1 MLISYKFKNFCSFSD
16 EAEFDLLAP
25 GNKVKHR
32 FPDNYV
38 ETEAGYDLLK
48 TAVVVGEN
56 AGGKT
61 NFISSLSFF
70 KSLFANNERV
80 RTYKGLVNFNT
91 LKEAGDRERYAEQEF
106 DIQVMSKTGGIYH
119 YHLTIDGYS
128 IVKEMFSSK
137 SAKSNQEKM
146 IMSVTREELDTE
158 SKKGAVR
165 AMYEVMLDNC
175 SKEFEIVF
183 ERATITEENL
193 GLFVA
198 RLAILG
204 EPRAQEFVGW
214 VNNRLNVENQEFNYS
229 IYKELRN
236 TEEDINIIRD
246 PRFLDILRMVD
257 YSIEGIEIDE
267 EKPFSAS
274 KIVRVTKA
282 GQKFSR
288 ELKRDSGGVREF
300 FAWAVQLFR
309 VVYEDKVVFADEMD
323 RVINPILAERMISF
337 INGKKH
343 RGQFIFSSHNV
354 LHLDLKNYMKEQIY
368 FVTKDRDS
376 LNSEL
381 YSLADF
387 PDIRYE
393 TTKIY
398 EFYMKGILGGT
409 AFE

>member
-146 IMSVTREELDTE
+146 IMSVTRKELDTE

-343 RGQFIFSSHNV
+343 WGQFIFSSHNV

>member
-282 GQKFSR
+282 GQRFSR
-288 ELKRDSGGVREF
+288 ELKRDSGGVIEF

>member
-343 RGQFIFSSHNV
+343 WGQFIFSSHNV

-387 PDIRYE
+387 SDIRYE

>member
-1 MLISYKFKNFCSFSD
+1 MLISYKFKNFCSFAE

-25 GNKVKHR
+25 GNKVKNR

-38 ETEAGYDLLK
+38 GTEAGYDILK
-48 TAVVVGEN
+48 TAVLIGEN

-61 NFISSLSFF
+61 NFIKSLSFF
-70 KSLFANNERV
+70 KDLFANNEIV
-80 RTYKGLVNFNT
+80 QTHKGFINLNT
-91 LKEAGDRERYAEQEF
+91 LEKAADKARYAQQEY
-106 DIQVMSKTGGIYH
+106 DISVISDTGIIYH
-119 YHLTIDGYS
+119 YNLLVDGYC
-128 IVKEMFSSK
+128 IVREEFSYK
-137 SAKSNQEKM
+137 SERNNQEKM
-146 IMSVTREELDTE
+146 ILSITRESLDYK
-158 SKKGAVR
+158 SDRKINNAKYR
-165 AMYEVMLDNC
+165 IMIDNC
-175 SKEFEIVF
+175 GEEIENIFVQTSHTKGTIGLHVSK
-183 ERATITEENL
+183 
-193 GLFVA
+193 
-198 RLAILG
+198 LAILG
-204 EPRAQEFVGW
+204 DPHALEFVDW
-214 VNNRLNVENQEFNYS
+214 INNKLIVESQNNNYSAYREWQNVEED
-229 IYKELRN
+229 LR
-236 TEEDINIIRD
+236 IIRD

-257 YSIEGIEIDE
+257 YSICSIEVDE
-267 EKPFSAS
+267 EKPFSNS
-274 KIVRVTKA
+274 KVTRKTKD
-282 GQKFSR
+282 GKGFSR

-323 RVINPILAERMISF
+323 RVINPVLAERMIAF

-343 RGQFIFSSHNV
+343 RGQFVFSSHNV

-368 FVTKDRDS
+368 FVTKNRDN

>member
-91 LKEAGDRERYAEQEF
+91 LKEAGDRERYAVQEF

-119 YHLTIDGYS
+119 YHLAIDGYS
-128 IVKEMFSSK
+128 IVKEMFSSQ

-175 SKEFEIVF
+175 SKEIEIVF

-204 EPRAQEFVGW
+204 EPRAQELVGW
-214 VNNRLNVENQEFNYS
+214 VNSRLNIENQDFNYS
-229 IYKELRN
+229 IYKELQN

>member
-1 MLISYKFKNFCSFSD
+1 MLISYKFKNFCSFS
-16 EAEFDLLAP
+16 EESEFDLLAP
-25 GNKVKHR
+25 VNKVKHR

-38 ETEAGYDLLK
+38 ETETGYELLK

-61 NFISSLSFF
+61 NFINSLFFF
-70 KSLFANNERV
+70 KSLFINNERV
-80 RTYKGLVNFNT
+80 RAYKGLINFNT
-91 LKEAGDRERYAEQEF
+91 LIAAGDRQRFAVQEF
-106 DIQVMSKTGGIYH
+106 DIRVLGKTGEIYH
-119 YHLTIDGYS
+119 YHLAIDGYS
-128 IVKEMFSSK
+128 IVCETFSVQ
-137 SAKSNQEKM
+137 SAKNNQEKL
-146 IMSVTREELDTE
+146 IMSATREELDAE
-158 SKKGAVR
+158 STKGAVKET
-165 AMYEVMLDNC
+165 YEIMLDNC
-175 SKEFEIVF
+175 SKEIEAVF
-183 ERATITEENL
+183 EQANKTKDNL
-193 GLFVA
+193 GLFVT

-204 EPRAQEFVGW
+204 EPRAQGFVSW
-214 VNNRLNVENQEFNYS
+214 VNSRLNVENQDFNYS

-246 PRFLDILRMVD
+246 SRFLDVLRMVD
-257 YSIEGIEIDE
+257 YSIEDIEIDE

-274 KIVRVTKA
+274 KIVRVTKD
-282 GQKFSR
+282 GQRFSR
-288 ELKRDSGGVREF
+288 ELKRDSGGVKEF

-323 RVINPILAERMISF
+323 RVINPILAERMIAF

>member
-343 RGQFIFSSHNV
+343 WGQFIFSSHNV

>member
-16 EAEFDLLAP
+16 KAEFDLLAP

-282 GQKFSR
+282 GQRFSR
-288 ELKRDSGGVREF
+288 ELKRDSGGVIEF

>member
-91 LKEAGDRERYAEQEF
+91 LKEAGDRERYAVQEF

-119 YHLTIDGYS
+119 YHLAIDGYS
-128 IVKEMFSSK
+128 IVKEMFSSQ
-137 SAKSNQEKM
+137 SAKSNQEKL

-175 SKEFEIVF
+175 SKEIEIVF

-204 EPRAQEFVGW
+204 EPRAQELVGW
-214 VNNRLNVENQEFNYS
+214 VNSRLNIENQDFNYS
-229 IYKELRN
+229 IYKELQN

>member
-61 NFISSLSFF
+61 NFFNSLAFF
-70 KSLFANNERV
+70 KSLFEKNEKV
-80 RTYKGLVNFNT
+80 RTYKGLVNFSA
-91 LKEAGDRERYAEQEF
+91 LRAAGDREHYTVQEF
-106 DIQVMSKTGGIYH
+106 DIRVLCKTGGIYH
-119 YHLTIDGYS
+119 YHLAIDGYN
-128 IVKEMFSSK
+128 IVCETFSTL

-146 IMSVTREELDTE
+146 IMSITRKGLDTK
-158 SKKGAVR
+158 SIKGVAELT
-165 AMYEVMLDNC
+165 YKLELENC
-175 SKEFEIVF
+175 SKEIENVF
-183 ERATITEENL
+183 DQATNTEDNL
-193 GLFVA
+193 GLFIA
-198 RLAILG
+198 KLAIVG

-214 VNNRLNVENQEFNYS
+214 VNSRLNVENQEFNYS

-343 RGQFIFSSHNV
+343 WGQFIFSSHNV

>member
-48 TAVVVGEN
+48 TAGVVGEN

-282 GQKFSR
+282 GQRFSR
-288 ELKRDSGGVREF
+288 ELKRDSGGVIEF